1 MRRVD
6 ANLRH
11 GRIIKHGCNVMKPIN
26 EEIVR
31 MKNSLEVHTA
41 KLDKLLNSRSQ
52 REKMTR
58 IKYVGVPFDPKSYKK
73 GEQEIND
80 ALDQGYEVMRDF
92 ETGAGIVVCLA
103 KWEKPK
109 NDTDGVRGSVPCNCE
124 ECTE

>member
-1 MRRVD
+1 MDSLNQEV
-6 ANLRH
+6 
-11 GRIIKHGCNVMKPIN
+11 
-26 EEIVR
+26 VR
-31 MKNSLEVHTA
+31 MKNSLEVHTE
-41 KLDKLLNSRSQ
+41 KLDKLLKSKPQ

-80 ALDQGYEVMRDF
+80 ALDQGFEVMRDF

-103 KWEKPK
+103 KWEKPQK
-109 NDTDGVRGSVPCNCE
+109 KDVVSPRAVEADCHCE

>member
-1 MRRVD
+1 
-6 ANLRH
+6 
-11 GRIIKHGCNVMKPIN
+11 MKPIN

-73 GEQEIND
+73 GEQEINN
-80 ALDQGYEVMRDF
+80 ALDEGYEVMRDF
-92 ETGAGIVVCLA
+92 ETGGGIVVCLA
-103 KWEKPK
+103 KWEKPQRK
-109 NDTDGVRGSVPCNCE
+109 DVDGPKDVEADCHCE
-124 ECTE
+124 ECKE

>member
-1 MRRVD
+1 
-6 ANLRH
+6 
-11 GRIIKHGCNVMKPIN
+11 MKPIN

-31 MKNSLEVHTA
+31 MKNSLEVHTE
-41 KLDKLLNSRSQ
+41 KLDALLKSRSQ

-73 GEQEIND
+73 GGQEIND

-103 KWEKPK
+103 KWEKPQK
-109 NDTDGVRGSVPCNCE
+109 KDVVSPRAVEADCHCE

>member
-1 MRRVD
+1 
-6 ANLRH
+6 
-11 GRIIKHGCNVMKPIN
+11 MKPIN

-41 KLDKLLNSRSQ
+41 KLDVLLKRKPQ

-58 IKYVGVPFDPKSYKK
+58 IKYIGVPFDPKSYKK

-92 ETGAGIVVCLA
+92 ETGAAIVVCLA
-103 KWEKPK
+103 KWEKPQRK
-109 NDTDGVRGSVPCNCE
+109 DVDGPKDVEADCHCE
-124 ECTE
+124 ECKE